1 MRAARSAPKAGLSGV
16 SDYILKPH
24 FRFIYERISDI
35 ICILDT
41 EGKLRVIN
49 PSFQRQFGYSQD
61 EIQGMS
67 LKSLVQK
74 EELTNFAAV
83 FTQVLKSDDQSHT
96 FDIHIQSKHGEIRNL
111 TGRMTNLTSDPEIS
125 GILIIASD
133 TTEQR
138 RWETILGQ
146 YSHRLEVLRKIQI
159 GILQAESPQSISKA
173 ALDHLNSI
181 IPCSSASITLFD
193 SEGSGIHMLATMGEN
208 SNGPTDG
215 SVEQMDEIQAV
226 LKQGRWFEI
235 DDLEAW
241 KTRSPLFEM
250 MSVLGM
256 SRLFFIPLLIHGNL
270 IGSLNLAF
278 QQNENI
284 QIDHLEAAR
293 EIADM
298 LALSIQQSRL
308 LETEQRQ
315 RQQAEL
321 IRDAIS
327 SIATSLDFQ
336 QIMADLLTNLRFL
349 VSYDSARVVLIE
361 NESLKVAATKGF
373 PPELDITGKR
383 HPRENKIFH
392 KMLET
397 RMPMTITDTLKDKRF
412 TPWEGQEEI
421 RSWLGVPL
429 ISHNGM
435 IGYLSLNSKKTGTF
449 NNVDLAPILVFAD
462 HVAVTLENA
471 WLYDETVRRTRELS
485 VIARVSTSLR
495 KAKTLQELMTTLLN
509 KTLEAVEI
517 EHGIIY
523 RAEGDELVLSAAV
536 GPAEHWLGRRLSIH
550 NDPLIEMLR
559 ESRSI
564 VLGRELDPTLL
575 KTWLNHQPNSG
586 KSANPVF
593 VPLITIDG
601 MVGLMFLNMEKVGD
615 IDVDRRKI
623 IEAIAD
629 MASNAL
635 YRVLMMGELENRVA
649 DQTRDL
655 TILYE
660 VSSITSQALELKDMF
675 SLSLDRLLSFTTN
688 SLGAVYQL
696 QANNTE
702 LHRLVERHI
711 PGNLLDESDES
722 DVLPDEISFEGSAFF
737 TEPLHSGIPH
747 LVPDLKSAIQPP
759 PGFLI
764 PGLSTYVGV
773 PIKGKGI
780 ILGMLCLF
788 SKTDHSISIQQ
799 MTLLSAIGDQ
809 LGVAMDSSSLRQR
822 AADAAVFEE
831 RHRLARDLHDSV
843 TQSLYSLT
851 LLAEGYRRQVPQGS
865 LNEIQAWLEDLESVS
880 LQALKEMRL
889 LLYEL
894 KPTTFQQDGLMDA
907 LNRRLQSVE
916 SRSGMKVNFSVNP
929 RTIIPVVFQ
938 ENLYRIAQEALNNI
952 IKHSG
957 ADTVLI
963 HLENQAGNI
972 LLEIQ
977 DNGNGFLPSVAYN
990 AGGLGLAGMTERARN
1005 LGGSLEIQ
1013 STVESGTIV
1022 RVLIPGGKP

>member
-1 MRAARSAPKAGLSGV
+1 MEEPQIKPSASLSGV
-16 SDYILKPH
+16 SEYFLKPYD
-24 FRFIYERISDI
+24 RFIYERISDV
-35 ICILDT
+35 ICTLASD
-41 EGKLRVIN
+41 GKFREIN
-49 PSFQRQFGYSQD
+49 PSFERQFGYSQE
-61 EIQGMS
+61 EIQGIP
-67 LKSLVQK
+67 LASLVQ
-74 EELTNFAAV
+74 EDELANFTAA
-83 FTQVLKSDDQSHT
+83 FSQVLQTDNQSLI
-96 FDIHIQSKHGEIRNL
+96 FDFHLHSKNGEIRDL
-111 TGRMTNLTSDPEIS
+111 TGRMTNLTSDPVIS
-125 GILIIASD
+125 GVLIVASD

-146 YSHRLEVLRKIQI
+146 YSHRLEVMRKIQI

-173 ALDHLNSI
+173 ALDHINSI
-181 IPCSSASITLFD
+181 IPCSLASITLFEA
-193 SEGSGIHMLATMGEN
+193 EGNDIHLLAAMGEEPD
-208 SNGPTDG
+208 GPP
-215 SVEQMDEIQAV
+215 SSRIEQIDEIQAI
-226 LKQGRWFEI
+226 LKQGRWFEV
-235 DDLEAW
+235 DDVEAW
-241 KTRSPLFEM
+241 RGRSPLFEM
-250 MSVLGM
+250 MSLLGM
-256 SRLFFIPLLIHGNL
+256 KRLFFIPLLIHGNL

-278 QQNENI
+278 QQNENVRL
-284 QIDHLEAAR
+284 DHLEASR

-298 LALSIQQSRL
+298 LALAIQQSRL

-361 NESLKVAATKGF
+361 NESLKVAASNGF
-373 PPELDITGKR
+373 PLELYVTGKK
-383 HPRENKIFH
+383 HSKDNKVFR

-397 RMPMTITDTLKDKRF
+397 QMPINITDTMQEKSF
-412 TPWEGQEEI
+412 IPWEGYDVV

-435 IGYLSLNSKKTGTF
+435 IGYLSLNSIKPGAF
-449 NNVDLAPILVFAD
+449 DHVDLAPVLVFAD

-485 VIARVSTSLR
+485 AIARVSTSLR
-495 KAKTLQELMTTLLN
+495 KATTLQELMTTLLE

-517 EHGIIY
+517 KHGFIY
-523 RAEGDELVLSAAV
+523 RTDGDDLVLSAAV
-536 GPAEHWLGRRLSIH
+536 GPAERLLGRRFPM
-550 NDPLIEMLR
+550 NKNPLIATLR
-559 ESRSI
+559 ETRSI
-564 VLGRELDPTLL
+564 ILGKELDPSVI
-575 KTWLNHQPNSG
+575 KTWRDQKPNAG
-586 KSANPVF
+586 KSVNSAF
-593 VPLITIDG
+593 VPLITTEG
-601 MVGLMFLNMEKVGD
+601 LVGFMCLDMEKGGD
-615 IDVDRRKI
+615 IKIDRRKI
-623 IEAIAD
+623 IESIAD

-675 SLSLDRLLSFTTN
+675 ALSMDRLLSFTTN
-688 SLGAVYQL
+688 SLGAIYQL

-702 LHRLVERHI
+702 LHRVVERRY
-711 PGNLLDESDES
+711 PVNKPNRSDEKAI
-722 DVLPDEISFEGSAFF
+722 LPDLIALKDTAFF
-737 TEPLHSGIPH
+737 SEPLESGIPH
-747 LVPDLKSAIQPP
+747 LVPDMKSELHAPSGFLKSDLP
-759 PGFLI
+759 
-764 PGLSTYVGV
+764 TYIGI
-773 PIKGKGI
+773 PIKSKGN
-780 ILGMLCLF
+780 ILGILCLF
-788 SKTDHSISIQQ
+788 SKTRQNVSIQQ
-799 MTLLSAIGDQ
+799 MTLLAAIGDQ
-809 LGVAMDSSSLRQR
+809 LGVAMDSSRLRQR

-831 RHRLARDLHDSV
+831 RQRLARDLHDSV
-843 TQSLYSLT
+843 TQSLYSMS

-865 LNEIQAWLEDLESVS
+865 KKEIQTWLEDLESVS

-894 KPTTFQQDGLMDA
+894 KPATFREDGLMDA

-916 SRSGMKVNFSVNP
+916 SRSGMKVNFSVEP
-929 RTIIPVVFQ
+929 RTQIPVIYQ
-938 ENLYRIAQEALNNI
+938 EDLYRIAQEALNNI

-963 HLENQAGNI
+963 RLENLAGNI

-977 DNGNGFLPSVAYN
+977 DNGKGFQPSAAFN
-990 AGGLGLAGMTERARN
+990 AGGLGLAGMRERARS

-1013 STVESGTIV
+1013 STVESGTKV
-1022 RVLIPGGKP
+1022 SVLIPGGKP